1 MINDINETDNK
12 FIQKV
17 MNVIQKVAPIKDR
30 QVKKTL
36 RNGFMAKLYMKLKI
50 VKAYLKGLKNQNY
63 MLSKIFIMQQDTNY
77 RKWFLIK
84 GEYFWK
90 INN

>member
-1 MINDINETDNK
+1 
-12 FIQKV
+12 
-17 MNVIQKVAPIKDR
+17 
-30 QVKKTL
+30 
-36 RNGFMAKLYMKLKI
+36 MAKLYMKLKI